1 MPREQHADASS
12 YGLSR
17 LARQGLD
24 SRMDESALL
33 RPYQMLIG
41 AQVYSWHTF
50 ALADGRMET
59 SYAAQNARSFGPNQG
74 LCATT
79 VRVARVRATVR

>member
-1 MPREQHADASS
+1 
-12 YGLSR
+12 
-17 LARQGLD
+17 
-24 SRMDESALL
+24 
-33 RPYQMLIG
+33 MLIG
-41 AQVYSWHTF
+41 AQVYSWHTL